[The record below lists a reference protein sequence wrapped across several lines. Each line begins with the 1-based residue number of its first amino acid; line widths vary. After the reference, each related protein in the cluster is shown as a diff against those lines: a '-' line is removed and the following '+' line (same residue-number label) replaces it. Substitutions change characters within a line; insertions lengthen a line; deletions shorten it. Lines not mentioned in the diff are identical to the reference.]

1 MSLAIR
7 GGATIKNRIISGGST
22 AEKKCPFSVMAYETA
37 TQGQYKAYIED
48 GEINFTSFYQKNGG
62 QAGGPGPAAAEISI
76 TPDTELA
83 LSVVF
88 MHDDYE
94 YKKIQ
99 EIHVISSDFDSSDRE
114 AWATRVADYGEGK
127 MQITMY
133 VPLAYIYLYTP
144 PESPPDARPQVL
156 VKQYWCGNL
165 DFRLYYTTVNGAPCF
180 EFFKTWGLTP
190 GKIPMPAPE
199 S

>member
-7 GGATIKNRIISGGST
+7 GGATIKNRIISGSST

-48 GEINFTSFYQKNGG
+48 GEINFTSFYSKNGG
-62 QAGGPGPAAAEISI
+62 GSAAAEISI

-99 EIHVISSDFDSSDRE
+99 EIHVISPFDSSNST
-114 AWATRVADYGEGK
+114 AWATQVADYGGGK

-133 VPLAYIYLYTP
+133 IPLAYIYLYTP
-144 PESPPDARPQVL
+144 PGSPSDARPQVL

-165 DFRLYYTTVNGAPCF
+165 DFRLYFTTVNGAPCF
-180 EFFKTWGLTP
+180 EFFKTLGLTP
-190 GKIPMPAPE
+190 GKIPMPPP
-199 S
+199 ST